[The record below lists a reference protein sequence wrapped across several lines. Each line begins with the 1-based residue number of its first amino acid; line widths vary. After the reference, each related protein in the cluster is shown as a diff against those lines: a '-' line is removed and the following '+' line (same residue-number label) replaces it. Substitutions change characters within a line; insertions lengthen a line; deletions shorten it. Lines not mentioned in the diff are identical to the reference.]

1 MSNKGNKAKR
11 AGLLASLLVTVGATA
26 FSGCSKNQ
34 IPSSSKITNVTES
47 SVNSDEVRKVYEIM
61 NKCEELAAGQIYS
74 DKDVIDK
81 LKGTIREHDS
91 EGYTAWTNP
100 DGELHQTENR
110 KYYDAV
116 ELAEMILNGQVQQ
129 NEDGIYI
136 IPNYTGNNVFIN
148 NNNGEVKIAYIKNY
162 MVSPLE
168 AAINQYLINSSAEF
182 RISYESKLNMDDP
195 LPMDPELL
203 ALKAG
208 HFSVLDTKYEPI
220 SRSKLNDYEK
230 KIAQLAE
237 NLFKC
242 IILSDSPKEVA
253 KGVLNAT
260 LLFESADDKTLQDWI
275 LRDGEKSDNHIKFD
289 LEDGNQAIVDLRE
302 FGD

>member
-1 MSNKGNKAKR
+1 MSKKGNKAKR
-11 AGLLASLLVTVGATA
+11 AGLLAGLLVTVGATA

-34 IPSSSKITNVTES
+34 IPSSSKVTTVTEP

-61 NKCEELAAGQIYS
+61 KKCEELAAGQIYS

-81 LKGTIREHDS
+81 LKETIREHDS

-116 ELAEMILNGQVQQ
+116 ELAEMILNGQIQQ

-136 IPNYTGNNVFIN
+136 TPNYTGNNVFIY
-148 NNNGEVKIAYIKNY
+148 NNNGEVKMAYIKNY
-162 MVSPLE
+162 MVIPLV

-182 RISYESKLNMDDP
+182 RISYESKLKMDDP
-195 LPMDPELL
+195 HPMDPELL
-203 ALKAG
+203 ALKDG
-208 HFSVLDTKYEPI
+208 HFSVLDKKYEPI
-220 SRSKLNDYEK
+220 SGSKLNDYEK

-237 NLFKC
+237 NLVKC
-242 IILSDSPKEVA
+242 ITLSDSPEEVA

-260 LLFESADDKTLQDWI
+260 LLFESAEDITLQNWI
-275 LRDGEKSDNHIKFD
+275 LSDGEKSDNHIEFD
-289 LEDGNQAIVDLRE
+289 LEDGNQATVDLRE

>member
-1 MSNKGNKAKR
+1 MK
-11 AGLLASLLVTVGATA
+11 
-26 FSGCSKNQ
+26 
-34 IPSSSKITNVTES
+34 
-47 SVNSDEVRKVYEIM
+47 
-61 NKCEELAAGQIYS
+61 KCEELAAGQIYS

-81 LKGTIREHDS
+81 LKETIREHDS

-162 MVSPLE
+162 MVIPLE
-168 AAINQYLINSSAEF
+168 TAINQYLINSSAEF

-195 LPMDPELL
+195 HPMDPELL
-203 ALKAG
+203 ALKDG
-208 HFSVLDTKYEPI
+208 HLSVLNIKYEPI
-220 SRSKLNDYEK
+220 SGSKLDYYENET
-230 KIAQLAE
+230 AQLAE
-237 NLFKC
+237 KLFKC
-242 IILSDSPKEVA
+242 IILSDSPEEVA

-260 LLFESADDKTLQDWI
+260 LLFESAEDETLQNWI
-275 LRDGEKSDNHIKFD
+275 LSDGEKSGNHIEFD
-289 LEDGNQAIVDLRE
+289 LKDGNQAIVDLRE

>member
-11 AGLLASLLVTVGATA
+11 AGLLAGLLVTVGATT

-34 IPSSSKITNVTES
+34 IPSSSNITNVTES

-81 LKGTIREHDS
+81 LKGTIRKHDS

-136 IPNYTGNNVFIN
+136 IPNYTGNNTFIYHS
-148 NNNGEVKIAYIKNY
+148 NGEVKIAYIKNY

-168 AAINQYLINSSAEF
+168 AAINQYLINSSANF
-182 RISYESKLNMDDP
+182 RISYKSELNMDDSC
-195 LPMDPELL
+195 PMNPELL

-208 HFSVLDTKYEPI
+208 HFSVLDKKYEPI
-220 SRSKLNDYEK
+220 SGSKLNDYEK
-230 KIAQLAE
+230 KIVQLAE
-237 NLFKC
+237 KLFKC
-242 IILSDSPKEVA
+242 IILSDSPEEVA

-260 LLFESADDKTLQDWI
+260 LLFESAEDETLQNWI
-275 LRDGEKSDNHIKFD
+275 LSDGKKRDNHRKFD
-289 LEDGNQAIVDLRE
+289 LEDGNQAIVDWGE